1 MIKKIKNKFINYIIQ
16 RKAIKQPLSIKGR
29 LELKK
34 DDLRLI
40 ESNLTPRVLV
50 NDKAYSMSHPIDFNL
65 IPNSVL
71 NVILLNWDH
80 IEMALGS
87 EGVLRSCQV
96 YRNIHVPKKE
106 RKKEIFSD
114 AWHRD
119 TIGVTNVQMF
129 ILLHNTVLDN
139 GPFRYVNS
147 EDMQQVI
154 KMYPEL
160 ENPQNRSL
168 KNEINEN
175 YVTYFLGSRGD
186 FLLVNTFTNFHSAT
200 IPKIGFKRD
209 MVSIAFE
216 PKKLTKWKNNLGKKQ
231 IQGMLQNLNVQ
242 SKK

>member
-1 MIKKIKNKFINYIIQ
+1 MIKKFKNKFVNYTIQ
-16 RKAIKQPLSIKGR
+16 RRAIKRPLSIKGR
-29 LELKK
+29 VELKK
-34 DDLRLI
+34 GDLRLI

-50 NDKAYSMSHPIDFNL
+50 NEKAYSMSHQIDFNL

-71 NVILLNWDH
+71 KIILFNWDQ

-87 EGVLRSCQV
+87 EGVLRSCSV

-106 RKKEIFSD
+106 RKKEIFSE

-129 ILLHNTVLDN
+129 ILLHNTVLDH

-147 EDMQQVI
+147 EDMRKVI
-154 KMYPEL
+154 KTYPEL
-160 ENPQNRSL
+160 ENPKNRSVS
-168 KNEINEN
+168 KEINEN
-175 YVTYFLGSRGD
+175 YVNYFLGSRGD

-216 PKKLTKWKNNLGKKQ
+216 PKKLTKWKNNLGEKQ
-231 IQGMLQNLNVQ
+231 IQGMLENLDE
-242 SKK
+242 